1 MQIKITYRLYF
12 LIGSFFLL
20 SQTLWPQQQTDSI
33 LNFANN
39 QIHENPNLAIETA
52 EKLFNAS
59 ESTIDIKVRALIIV
73 STAYSSK
80 REYEKSLE
88 YSRKAIDLLPKIT
101 DDQLKIHILN
111 RIGAQYQELNVYDKA
126 LTYLNEAYAL
136 LKNLPES
143 VNKSRALG
151 FNNLVRAFIYRE
163 QMSCEIALDYF
174 NNAIEAY
181 EQIST
186 QHNVNSNLSI
196 AFYNKGNCLLD
207 LRRISD
213 AKESFLQ
220 AIIFAKKNNAKSL
233 IAFANKGLAG
243 VYTAEGDNEK
253 AINLLIEAL
262 KNSEEVGD
270 KILNRSI
277 YSALAN
283 NYLVENDLKNYSLFN
298 EKNISIN
305 KEIIITER
313 KTIDTSIKNIMDV
326 NTQKTEDFKSK
337 NYLFQAIL
345 ILLILAIIGLIIRSI
360 STSEKKLKLLKKEL
374 NL

>member
-283 NYLVENDLKNYSLFN
+283 NYLAENDLKNYSLFN